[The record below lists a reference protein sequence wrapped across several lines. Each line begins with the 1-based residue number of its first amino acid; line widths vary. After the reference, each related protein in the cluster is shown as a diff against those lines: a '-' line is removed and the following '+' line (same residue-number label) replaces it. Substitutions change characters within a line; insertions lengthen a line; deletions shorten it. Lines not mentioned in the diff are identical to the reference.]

1 MSRKPQDRALI
12 SDPEFA
18 LVQVDDGAVMTPSP
32 SAQAAPPSLVYL
44 PLTRRLGA
52 FGFLLLAEFFYG
64 WAWNTVDVLRPFFR
78 QALGLSL
85 TQAGSAYSAQGAG
98 ALIGAITIGQLA
110 DRLGR
115 RNMLVAVMVG
125 YGALLNAGVLVHTY
139 PQLLLQRFALG
150 LFLGGS
156 FPVVVALYVD
166 LFRANLRGK
175 LASAIN
181 TTFSLAIVLLGW
193 AFGHLGH
200 HDWRLLLWAGGV
212 PPILLA
218 GFAYLVVPQVAQTPK
233 RKGAKIPLTELF
245 TPALRRQ
252 TLMLASL
259 TGLNFFAYQAFSGWL
274 TTYLQAVRRLPPL
287 DIGHLVAA
295 QFLGNIAG
303 GFFWGWAADRY
314 GRRFGALGFFI
325 AAAAICAYLSVP
337 TRLPLL
343 YTLGSL
349 FGFSLSSSVVWGP
362 WLAELYPPHLKST
375 ASSIFNWGRLVSFFA
390 PLITGALA
398 ARVGL
403 RASMLVSSG
412 VFAAAAVI
420 WLRLPET
427 LVDQAGAPGQLRSPV
442 NERTTPAG
450 TNNQ

>member
-1 MSRKPQDRALI
+1 MRSGRRRSAYT

-18 LVQVDDGAVMTPSP
+18 LVQIDDGALITPSP
-32 SAQAAPPSLVYL
+32 STGAARPALVHL
-44 PLTRRLGA
+44 PLVRRLSA

-64 WAWNTVDVLRPFFR
+64 WAWNTVDVLRPLFR

-115 RNMLVAVMVG
+115 RNMLVAVMIG
-125 YGALLNAGVLVHTY
+125 YGVLLNAGVLVHTY
-139 PQLLLQRFALG
+139 PQLLLQRFVLG

-166 LFRANLRGK
+166 LFRADLRGK

-218 GFAYLVVPQVAQTPK
+218 GFAYLIVPQAAHAPA
-233 RKGAKIPLTELF
+233 RKGARIPVAELF

-252 TLMLASL
+252 TLLLACL

-274 TTYLQAVRRLPPL
+274 TTYLQSVRQLPPL

-303 GFFWGWAADRY
+303 GFFWGWIADRY
-314 GRRFGALGFFI
+314 GRRSGALGFLL
-325 AAAAICAYLSVP
+325 AAAAVCAYLFVP
-337 TRLPLL
+337 TKLPLL
-343 YTLGSL
+343 YPLGAL
-349 FGFSLSSSVVWGP
+349 FGFALSSSIVWGP

-390 PLITGALA
+390 PLLTGALA
-398 ARVGL
+398 AHAGL
-403 RASMLVSSG
+403 RASMLVSSA
-412 VFAAAAVI
+412 VFAVAAAI

-427 LVDQAGAPGQLRSPV
+427 LSPRPSPPGKLRFSL
-442 NERTTPAG
+442 AG
-450 TNNQ
+450 TGHRSSP

>member
-1 MSRKPQDRALI
+1 MVQIDEGALL
-12 SDPEFA
+12 S
-18 LVQVDDGAVMTPSP
+18 PSP
-32 SAQAAPPSLVYL
+32 STQPAALPALGHLSLA
-44 PLTRRLGA
+44 RRLSA
-52 FGFLLLAEFFYG
+52 FAFLLLAEFFYG

-78 QALGLSL
+78 QALGLTL

-115 RNMLVAVMVG
+115 RNMLVVVMIG
-125 YGALLNAGVLVHTY
+125 YGTLLNAGVLVHTY
-139 PQLLLQRFALG
+139 PQLLLQRLALG

-212 PPILLA
+212 PPIVLA
-218 GFAYLVVPQVAQTPK
+218 GFAYLIVPQVARAPK
-233 RKGAKIPLTELF
+233 LAGAKIPMAELF

-252 TLMLASL
+252 TLLLACL

-274 TTYLQAVRRLPPL
+274 TTYLQAVRRLPPV

-325 AAAAICAYLSVP
+325 AAAAIGGYLSVP

-343 YTLGSL
+343 YPLGTL
-349 FGFSLSSSVVWGP
+349 FGFALSSSVVWGP

-390 PLITGALA
+390 PLITGAMA
-398 ARVGL
+398 AHVGL
-403 RASMLVSSG
+403 HASMLVSSG

-427 LVDQAGAPGQLRSPV
+427 LVRDSGSSGKLRLFLAKTEAVQSTG
-442 NERTTPAG
+442 NR
-450 TNNQ
+450 

>member
-1 MSRKPQDRALI
+1 MRSDRQRSALT

-18 LVQVDDGAVMTPSP
+18 LVQIDDGALTTPSP
-32 SAQAAPPSLVYL
+32 SSQAAPPALVHL
-44 PLTRRLGA
+44 PLARRLSA
-52 FGFLLLAEFFYG
+52 FSFVLLAEFFYG

-78 QALGLSL
+78 QALGLTL

-115 RNMLVAVMVG
+115 RNMLVVVMIG

-139 PQLLLQRFALG
+139 SELLLQRFALG

-200 HDWRLLLWAGGV
+200 HDWRLLLWVGGV
-212 PPILLA
+212 PPMFLA
-218 GFAYLVVPQVAQTPK
+218 GFAYLVVPQADRAST
-233 RKGAKIPLTELF
+233 RKGARIPIAELF

-252 TLMLASL
+252 TLLLACL

-274 TTYLQAVRRLPPL
+274 TTYLQAIRRLPL
-287 DIGHLVAA
+287 VQIGYLVVA
-295 QFLGNIAG
+295 QFLGNIVG
-303 GFFWGWAADRY
+303 GLFWGWTADRY
-314 GRRFGALGFFI
+314 GRRSGALGFFV
-325 AAAAICAYLSVP
+325 AAIAIAGYLFVP
-337 TRLPLL
+337 TKLALL
-343 YTLGSL
+343 YTLGSI
-349 FGFSLSSSVVWGP
+349 FGFALSSSVVWGP

-390 PLITGALA
+390 PLVTGAMA
-398 ARVGL
+398 ARLGL
-403 RASMLVSSG
+403 RASMLVSSV
-412 VFAAAAVI
+412 VFAVAAVI

-427 LVDQAGAPGQLRSPV
+427 LMRRS
-442 NERTTPAG
+442 
-450 TNNQ
+450 

>member
-1 MSRKPQDRALI
+1 MSRERRRGSLI
-12 SDPEFA
+12 SDPELAIVQIDEGA
-18 LVQVDDGAVMTPSP
+18 LLTPLP
-32 SAQAAPPSLVYL
+32 STQPSLPAL
-44 PLTRRLGA
+44 GHLSLDRRLSA

-78 QALGLSL
+78 QALGLTL

-98 ALIGAITIGQLA
+98 ALIGAVTIGQLA

-115 RNMLVAVMVG
+115 RNMLVVVMIG
-125 YGALLNAGVLVHTY
+125 YGTLLNAGALVHTY
-139 PQLLLQRFALG
+139 PQLLLQRLALG

-200 HDWRLLLWAGGV
+200 HDWRLLLWVGGL

-218 GFAYLVVPQVAQTPK
+218 GFAYLIVPQVPQAPK
-233 RKGAKIPLTELF
+233 SKGSKIPVTELF
-245 TPALRRQ
+245 TPALRKQ
-252 TLMLASL
+252 TLLLACL

-274 TTYLQAVRRLPPL
+274 TTYLQAVRHLPPV

-303 GFFWGWAADRY
+303 GFFWGWTADRY
-314 GRRFGALGFFI
+314 GRRFGALGFFV
-325 AAAAICAYLSVP
+325 AAAAIGGYLSVP
-337 TRLPLL
+337 TKLALL

-349 FGFSLSSSVVWGP
+349 FGFALSSSVVWGP

-390 PLITGALA
+390 PLITGTMA
-398 ARVGL
+398 AHVGL

-412 VFAAAAVI
+412 AFVAAGVI

-427 LVDQAGAPGQLRSPV
+427 FGRESDGPGDLRPVSP
-442 NERTTPAG
+442 R
-450 TNNQ
+450 

>member
-1 MSRKPQDRALI
+1 MRRDQRRSALI

-18 LVQVDDGAVMTPSP
+18 LVQIDEGALLSPVPSSP
-32 SAQAAPPSLVYL
+32 QAAHPALVHLSLA
-44 PLTRRLGA
+44 RRLSA

-78 QALGLSL
+78 QALGLTL

-115 RNMLVAVMVG
+115 RNMLVVVMIG
-125 YGALLNAGVLVHTY
+125 YGTLLNAGVLVHTY
-139 PQLLLQRFALG
+139 PQLLLQRFVLG

-218 GFAYLVVPQVAQTPK
+218 GFAYLIVPQAAQAPK
-233 RKGAKIPLTELF
+233 RTGAKIPITELF

-252 TLMLASL
+252 TLLLACL

-274 TTYLQAVRRLPPL
+274 TTYLQAVRHLPSI
-287 DIGHLVAA
+287 DIGHLVAT

-303 GFFWGWAADRY
+303 GFFWGWTADRF
-314 GRRFGALGFFI
+314 GRRSGALGFFI
-325 AAAAICAYLSVP
+325 AAAAIGGYLSVP

-390 PLITGALA
+390 PLITGAMA
-398 ARVGL
+398 AHIGL
-403 RASMLVSSG
+403 RASMLMSSG
-412 VFAAAAVI
+412 VFAAAALI

-427 LVDQAGAPGQLRSPV
+427 LVCEPGGPLGLHPPSR
-442 NERTTPAG
+442 
-450 TNNQ
+450 